1 MCAQQAVTAVF
12 SVNPLFLVALLR
24 LVTDTKYVFQ
34 QNHEKSEHQSIKNTF
49 KKKTTKIKTVFFQ
62 KSETTKMPLNLRV
75 NLENH
80 DVF

>member
-1 MCAQQAVTAVF
+1 MCAQQAVPAVF
-12 SVNPLFLVALLR
+12 SVNPLFLVMLLR

-49 KKKTTKIKTVFFQ
+49 KKDNQNKKHFFQ
-62 KSETTKMPLNLRV
+62 KSKTTKMPLNLRV
-75 NLENH
+75 KLENH

>member
-34 QNHEKSEHQSIKNTF
+34 QNHEKSEHQSIKNTL
-49 KKKTTKIKTVFFQ
+49 KKTVKIKSIFFQ

>member
-1 MCAQQAVTAVF
+1 MCAQHAVTAVF

-34 QNHEKSEHQSIKNTF
+34 QNHEKSEHQPIKNTL
-49 KKKTTKIKTVFFQ
+49 KKDNQNKNVFFQ

>member
-49 KKKTTKIKTVFFQ
+49 KKDNQNKNMFFS
-62 KSETTKMPLNLRV
+62 KK
-75 NLENH
+75 
-80 DVF
+80 

>member
-12 SVNPLFLVALLR
+12 SVNPLFLVTLLR

-49 KKKTTKIKTVFFQ
+49 KKDNQNKKQFFF
-62 KSETTKMPLNLRV
+62 KKVKPPKCL
-75 NLENH
+75 
-80 DVF
+80 

>member
-12 SVNPLFLVALLR
+12 SVNPLFLVTLLR

-49 KKKTTKIKTVFFQ
+49 KKDNQNKKQFFQ

-80 DVF
+80 YVF

>member
-12 SVNPLFLVALLR
+12 SVNPLFLVTLLR

-49 KKKTTKIKTVFFQ
+49 KKDNQNKNFFFQ
-62 KSETTKMPLNLRV
+62 KSETTKMHLNLRV

>member
-1 MCAQQAVTAVF
+1 MCAQQAVTTVF
-12 SVNPLFLVALLR
+12 SVNPLFLVTLLR
-24 LVTDTKYVFQ
+24 LVMDTKYVFQ
-34 QNHEKSEHQSIKNTF
+34 QNHEKSEHQSIKNTL
-49 KKKTTKIKTVFFQ
+49 KKDNQNKNIFFQ

>member
-12 SVNPLFLVALLR
+12 SVNPLFLVMLLR

-34 QNHEKSEHQSIKNTF
+34 QNHEKSEHQSIKNTL
-49 KKKTTKIKTVFFQ
+49 KKTVKIKNIFFQ

-75 NLENH
+75 HLENH
-80 DVF
+80 DAF